1 LSDGSTGHLGGV
13 ETMWRSFGDCYA
25 GKGLYVLDAESR
37 FNFGAPR
44 FVIWQRGDGREK

>member
-1 LSDGSTGHLGGV
+1 
-13 ETMWRSFGDCYA
+13 MRRSFGEFYA
-25 GKGLYVLDAESR
+25 GKGLYVLDADVLEDQSR